1 MTVPRFPGG
10 QQALECVFPECVPH
24 RRGDGP
30 FAGDMVFPPGEA
42 QEHATDPLVLVEVL
56 SEDTAQRDR
65 VEKYAAYSA
74 LPGLAVYLIVEALQR
89 QVYLYTRKEE
99 GWVLTE
105 PTDRVDLTCLG
116 IPLGLDEI
124 YDGVFG

>member
-1 MTVPRFPGG
+1 
-10 QQALECVFPECVPH
+10 
-24 RRGDGP
+24 
-30 FAGDMVFPPGEA
+30 MVFPPGEA

-89 QVYLYTRKEE
+89 QVYLY
-99 GWVLTE
+99 
-105 PTDRVDLTCLG
+105 
-116 IPLGLDEI
+116 
-124 YDGVFG
+124 